1 MTARH
6 LPDADGGAVN
16 GSRILVVEDE
26 TSIADVVARYLR
38 RDGHEVETVSD
49 GTTAIER
56 FEQDKPE
63 LIVLDLMLPGLDG
76 QEVLR
81 RVRAVGNTPVV
92 ILTAK
97 GEELDRLLGFGLGA
111 DDYVTKPFSPRELA
125 ARVQAVLR
133 RANEAPPTASGGGIR
148 IGDLVIDGATRE
160 VERAGEPI
168 PMTARE
174 FDLLYFLAQH
184 PGQVFSRDQLIDAVW
199 DYHAISDVGT
209 VTVHIRRIRAK
220 LEPDPSRPRY
230 LKTVWGVGYKLE
242 P

>member
-1 MTARH
+1 MTTRSEPQ
-6 LPDADGGAVN
+6 LT

-38 RDGHEVETVSD
+38 RDGHDVETVAD
-49 GTTAIER
+49 GTAAIER
-56 FEQDKPE
+56 FEESDPE

-81 RVRAVGNTPVV
+81 RVRAAGNTPVV

-133 RANEAPPTASGGGIR
+133 RASQERPAAANGGIR
-148 IGDLVIDGATRE
+148 IGDLLIDGTTRE

-174 FDLLYFLAQH
+174 FDLVYFLAQH
-184 PGQVFSRDQLIDAVW
+184 PGQVFNRDQLIDAVW
-199 DYHAISDVGT
+199 DYHAISDPGT

>member
-1 MTARH
+1 MTTRSE
-6 LPDADGGAVN
+6 PQIT

-26 TSIADVVARYLR
+26 ASIADVVARYLR
-38 RDGHEVETVSD
+38 RDGHEVDMVAD
-49 GTTAIER
+49 GTAALER
-56 FEQDKPE
+56 FEATDPE

-81 RVRAVGNTPVV
+81 RVRAAGDTPVV

-111 DDYVTKPFSPRELA
+111 DDYITKPFSPRELA

-133 RANEAPPTASGGGIR
+133 RANHERPAAAGAGIR
-148 IGDLVIDGATRE
+148 IGDLLIDGATRE
-160 VERAGEPI
+160 LERAGEPI

-174 FDLLYFLAQH
+174 FDLVYFLAQH

-199 DYHAISDVGT
+199 DYHAISDPGT

>member
-1 MTARH
+1 MT
-6 LPDADGGAVN
+6 

-26 TSIADVVARYLR
+26 SSIADVVGRYLR
-38 RDGHEVETVSD
+38 RDGHDVETVGD
-49 GTTAIER
+49 GNEAVAR
-56 FEQDKPE
+56 FEEKRPD

-81 RVRAVGNTPVV
+81 RVRAVGDTPVV

-111 DDYVTKPFSPRELA
+111 DDYITKPFSPRELA

-133 RANEAPPTASGGGIR
+133 RASADRPSASGNGIR
-148 IGDLVIDGATRE
+148 IGDLLIDGTTRE
-160 VERAGEPI
+160 IERAGEPI
-168 PMTARE
+168 AMTARE
-174 FDLLYFLAQH
+174 FDLMYFLAQH

-199 DYHAISDVGT
+199 DYQAISDAGT

>member
-1 MTARH
+1 MATRTEPP
-6 LPDADGGAVN
+6 LI

-26 TSIADVVARYLR
+26 ASIADVVARYLR
-38 RDGHEVETVSD
+38 RDGHDVETVAD
-49 GTTAIER
+49 GNAALER
-56 FEQDKPE
+56 FEETHPE

-76 QEVLR
+76 QEILR
-81 RVRAVGNTPVV
+81 HVRSAGNTPVV

-133 RANEAPPTASGGGIR
+133 RANQERPASQSGGIR
-148 IGDLVIDGATRE
+148 IGDLVIDGTTRE

-174 FDLLYFLAQH
+174 FDLIYFLAQH
-184 PGQVFSRDQLIDAVW
+184 PGQVFNRDQLIDAVW
-199 DYHAISDVGT
+199 DYHAVSDPGT

>member
-1 MTARH
+1 MTTRSEPQ
-6 LPDADGGAVN
+6 LT

-49 GTTAIER
+49 GAAAITR
-56 FEQDKPE
+56 FEETSPE

-81 RVRAVGNTPVV
+81 RVRAAGDTPVV

-97 GEELDRLLGFGLGA
+97 GEELDRLVGFGLGA

-133 RANEAPPTASGGGIR
+133 RASHEAPATSGSGIR
-148 IGDLVIDGATRE
+148 VGDLMIDGATRE

-174 FDLLYFLAQH
+174 FDLIYFLAQH

-199 DYHAISDVGT
+199 DYHAISDAGT

>member
-1 MTARH
+1 MTTRSEPQ
-6 LPDADGGAVN
+6 LT

-38 RDGHEVETVSD
+38 RDGHDVETVTD

-56 FEQDKPE
+56 FEESDPE

-81 RVRAVGNTPVV
+81 RVRAAGNTPVV

-133 RANEAPPTASGGGIR
+133 RASQERPALASGGIR
-148 IGDLVIDGATRE
+148 IGDLLIDGNTRE

-174 FDLLYFLAQH
+174 FDLVYYLAQH
-184 PGQVFSRDQLIDAVW
+184 PGQVFNRDQLIDAVW
-199 DYHAISDVGT
+199 DYHAVSDPGT

>member
-1 MTARH
+1 MT
-6 LPDADGGAVN
+6 GA
-16 GSRILVVEDE
+16 RILVVEDE

-38 RDGHEVETVSD
+38 RDGHEVETVAD

-56 FEQDKPE
+56 FEQNRPE

-81 RVRAVGNTPVV
+81 RVRAVSDTPVV

-97 GEELDRLLGFGLGA
+97 GEEIDRLLGFGLGA

-133 RANEAPPTASGGGIR
+133 RASQERQATAGSGIR
-148 IGDLVIDGATRE
+148 VGDLLIDGATRE

-174 FDLLYFLAQH
+174 FDLMYFLAQH

-199 DYHAISDVGT
+199 DYHAISEAGT

>member
-1 MTARH
+1 M
-6 LPDADGGAVN
+6 
-16 GSRILVVEDE
+16 VEDE
-26 TSIADVVARYLR
+26 RSIADVVARYLR

-56 FEQDKPE
+56 FESGHPE

-81 RVRAVGNTPVV
+81 RVRAAGDTPVV

-97 GEELDRLLGFGLGA
+97 GEELDRLVGFGLGLGA

-133 RANEAPPTASGGGIR
+133 RANQERPTSSGGDGIR
-148 IGDLVIDGATRE
+148 IGDLMIDGGTRE

-199 DYHAISDVGT
+199 DYQAISDAGT

>member
-1 MTARH
+1 MTRSEPQ
-6 LPDADGGAVN
+6 LT

-26 TSIADVVARYLR
+26 SSIADVVARYLR
-38 RDGHEVETVSD
+38 RDGHEVETVAD
-49 GTTAIER
+49 GTEALQR
-56 FEQDKPE
+56 FEESDPE
-63 LIVLDLMLPGLDG
+63 LIVLDLMLPGIDG

-81 RVRAVGNTPVV
+81 RIRAVGDTPVV

-133 RANEAPPTASGGGIR
+133 RANQERPANSGGGIR
-148 IGDLVIDGATRE
+148 IGDLHIDGDTRE
-160 VERAGEPI
+160 VERAGIPI

-174 FDLLYFLAQH
+174 FDLVYFLAQH
-184 PGQVFSRDQLIDAVW
+184 PGQVFNRDQLIDAVW
-199 DYHAISDVGT
+199 DYHAISDAGT

>member
-1 MTARH
+1 MTTRSEPQ
-6 LPDADGGAVN
+6 LT

-26 TSIADVVARYLR
+26 RSIADVVARYLR

-56 FEQDKPE
+56 FESGHPE

-81 RVRAVGNTPVV
+81 RVRAAGDTPVV

-97 GEELDRLLGFGLGA
+97 GEELDRLVGFGLGA

-133 RANEAPPTASGGGIR
+133 RANQERPSSSSGSGIR
-148 IGDLVIDGATRE
+148 IGDLMIDGGTRE

-174 FDLLYFLAQH
+174 FDLIYFLAQH
-184 PGQVFSRDQLIDAVW
+184 PGQVFSRDQLIEAVW
-199 DYHAISDVGT
+199 DYQAISDAGT

>member
-1 MTARH
+1 MTTRREPQ
-6 LPDADGGAVN
+6 LT

-38 RDGHEVETVSD
+38 RDGHEVETVAD
-49 GTTAIER
+49 GATALER
-56 FEQDKPE
+56 FEETSPE

-81 RVRAVGNTPVV
+81 RVRAAGETPVV

-97 GEELDRLLGFGLGA
+97 GEELDRLVGFGLGA

-133 RANEAPPTASGGGIR
+133 RANHEPQPTSGGGIR
-148 IGDLVIDGATRE
+148 VGDLMIDGATRE
-160 VERAGEPI
+160 VERANVPI

-174 FDLLYFLAQH
+174 FDLIYFLAQH

-199 DYHAISDVGT
+199 DYRAISDAGT

>member
-1 MTARH
+1 MDERRRRTVGE
-6 LPDADGGAVN
+6 PVEGA
-16 GSRILVVEDE
+16 RILVVEDE
-26 TSIADVVARYLR
+26 ASIADVVARYLR
-38 RDGHEVETVSD
+38 REGHDVETVAD
-49 GTTAIER
+49 GKTALER
-56 FEQDKPE
+56 FEAAPPG

-81 RVRAVGNTPVV
+81 RVRAKGDTPVV
-92 ILTAK
+92 ILTAR
-97 GEELDRLLGFGLGA
+97 GEELDRLVGFGLGA

-133 RANEAPPTASGGGIR
+133 RSTRDAPATPGGGIR
-148 IGDLVIDGATRE
+148 IGDLYIDGATRVVE
-160 VERAGEPI
+160 VAGEPI

-174 FDLLYFLAQH
+174 FDLLYFLAEH

-199 DYHAISDVGT
+199 DYNAISDAGT